1 MSVYDLTAY
10 EVIQDRDLSDLKS
23 RGILLKHKKSGAR
36 VLLMKNDDE
45 NKVFSVGFRTPP
57 SDSTGV
63 PHIMEHSVL
72 CGSREFPVKD
82 PFVELVKGS
91 LNTFLNAMTYPDKTV
106 YPVASCNDKDFQNLM
121 HVYMDAVF
129 YPNIYQSDKTFRQ
142 EGWSYHLDD
151 PDGELTL
158 SGVVYNEMKGAFS
171 SPEGVLDRV
180 ILNSLFPDTSYA
192 NESGGDPEV
201 IPELTYGQFLDF
213 HRKYY
218 HPSNSYIYL
227 YGDMDMEEKLRWLD
241 EKYLSAFDAIEVDSA
256 IRYQQPFAEMKEI
269 VQEYSI
275 ASDESVSDNTYLS
288 YNKVIGTS
296 LDEKLYLAFQIL
308 DYALLS
314 APGAPLKKALLD
326 AGIGKDIMG
335 SYDNGVYQPIFSVIA
350 KNANMEQKE
359 AFIRVIEDTLK
370 NIAENGI
377 DQKALRAGIN
387 YHEFRFR
394 EADFGNYPRGLMYG
408 LQLYDSWLYDEEKP
422 FIHMEA
428 IPTFEF
434 LKSQVE
440 TGYFE
445 DLIRTY
451 LLDNTHG
458 SIVIIRPEQGR
469 TARMDRELAKKLQSY
484 KDSLTP
490 EEIQKLV
497 QDTKELEEYQEEESA
512 PEDLEKIP
520 VLKREDISRDIAPV
534 YNDEK
539 EIGGVKMVHHNV
551 ETNGIGYV
559 TLMFDLSGIKEEKL
573 PYVGILQSVLGIID
587 TANYEYG
594 ELFNEINVHTGG
606 IGTSLELY
614 TDVTKVKEKEF
625 RATFE
630 MKGKAL
636 YPKMDVLLSM
646 MREILMESKLD
657 DEKRLKEI
665 LAMLKSRL
673 QMSFLSSGH
682 TTAALRSLSYTSPIA
697 KFKDDTDG
705 IGYYETVKA
714 IEEDFEGHKEELIRS
729 LKAIA
734 AKIFRADNMMVSYTS
749 SAEGLEPMEKAFAA
763 VGGRLNDA
771 AESGL
776 SDAGAVQSAPS
787 DPAADGQDAQAQDTA
802 AGTVG
807 GVTVDEVSGP
817 CILHCRKRNEGFKT
831 SSKVQYVARTG
842 NFIDGGAE
850 YTGALQILKV
860 ILSYDYLWQNIRVKG
875 GAYGCMSSFNRIGE
889 GYLISYRDPN
899 LKKTMEIY
907 EGVVDYLK
915 NFNVSDR
922 DMNKFIIGTIS
933 NIDRP
938 MNPAAKGSR
947 SMNLYMNRVSEEMIR
962 KERAQILDA
971 DQADIRAL
979 AEVLEA
985 MLKEN
990 SLCVI
995 GSEEKIEEN
1004 REMFMEVKTL
1014 S

>member
-1 MSVYDLTAY
+1 MSVNDLTAY
-10 EVIQDRDLSDLKS
+10 EVIQKADLSDLQS
-23 RGILLKHKKSGAR
+23 EGILLKHRKSGAR
-36 VLLMKNDDE
+36 ILLMKNDDE
-45 NKVFSVGFRTPP
+45 NKVFAIGFRTPP

-72 CGSREFPVKD
+72 CGSRDFPVKD

-106 YPVASCNDKDFQNLM
+106 YPIASCNDKDFQNLM

-129 YPNIYQSDKTFRQ
+129 YPNIYEHDEIFRQ
-142 EGWSYHLDD
+142 EGWSYKLDE
-151 PDGELTL
+151 PDGELTI

-201 IPELTYGQFLDF
+201 IPELTYEQFLDF

-227 YGDMDMEEKLRWLD
+227 YGNMDMEEKLRWLD
-241 EKYLSAFDAIEVDSA
+241 ENYLSDFDATEVDSE
-256 IRYQQPFAEMKEI
+256 IKYQEPFSEMREV

-275 ASDESVSDNTYLS
+275 TSDESEADNTYLS

-314 APGAPLKKALLD
+314 APGAPLKKALVD

-335 SYDNGVYQPIFSVIA
+335 SYDNGIYQPIFSVIA

-359 AFIRVIEDTLK
+359 DFVRVIEDTLR
-370 NIAENGI
+370 NIVENGM
-377 DQKALRAGIN
+377 DKKALRAGIN
-387 YHEFRFR
+387 YYEFRFR

-408 LQLYDSWLYDEEKP
+408 LQLFDSWLYDEEKP
-422 FIHMEA
+422 FIHMQA
-428 IPTFEF
+428 ISTFEF
-434 LKSQVE
+434 LKNQVD

-445 DLIRTY
+445 ELIRKY

-458 SIVIIRPEQGR
+458 AVVIIRPERGR
-469 TARMDRELAKKLQSY
+469 TARMDKELAEKLQAYKESLSAEEVEKLVNATRELEQ
-484 KDSLTP
+484 
-490 EEIQKLV
+490 
-497 QDTKELEEYQEEESA
+497 YQEEESS
-512 PEDLEKIP
+512 PEDLAKIP
-520 VLKREDISRDIAPV
+520 VLKREDISRDIAPIF
-534 YNDEK
+534 NEEMEMD
-539 EIGGVKMVHHNV
+539 GVKVVHHNV

-559 TLMFDLSGIKEEKL
+559 TLMFDLSGIREELL

-587 TANYEYG
+587 TNNYEYG
-594 ELFNEINVHTGG
+594 ELFNEINVNTGG

-636 YPKMDVLLSM
+636 YPKMNVMFKM
-646 MREILMESKLD
+646 MREILRESRLD

-682 TTAALRSLSYTSPIA
+682 TTAALRALSYTSPMA

-705 IGYYETVKA
+705 IGFYETVRM
-714 IEEDFEGHKEELIRS
+714 IEEDFDSHKAELIHN
-729 LKAIA
+729 LKEISQR
-734 AKIFRADNMMVSYTS
+734 IFRADNMMVSCT
-749 SAEGLEPMEKAFAA
+749 ATKEGLAA
-763 VGGRLNDA
+763 VQEAFPAVRGSLH
-771 AESGL
+771 SGEKL
-776 SDAGAVQSAPS
+776 P
-787 DPAADGQDAQAQDTA
+787 
-802 AGTVG
+802 
-807 GVTVDEVSGP
+807 EEP
-817 CILHCRKRNEGFKT
+817 CILHCTKRNEGFKT
-831 SSKVQYVARTG
+831 SSKVQYVARVG
-842 NFIDGGAE
+842 NFIDGGAK
-850 YTGALQILKV
+850 YSGALQILKV
-860 ILSYDYLWQNIRVKG
+860 ILGYDYLWQNIRVKG
-875 GAYGCMSSFNRIGE
+875 GAYGCMSNFNRIGE
-889 GYLISYRDPN
+889 AYLISYRDPN
-899 LKKTMEIY
+899 LKRTMEVY

-922 DMNKFIIGTIS
+922 DMNKFIIGTMS
-933 NIDRP
+933 NLDRP
-938 MNPAAKGSR
+938 MNPAAKGAR
-947 SMNLYMNRVSEEMIR
+947 SMNLYMNHVSEEMIR
-962 KERAQILDA
+962 TERGQILDA
-971 DQADIRAL
+971 RQEDIRNL
-979 AEVLEA
+979 AGVLQA
-985 MLKEN
+985 MLDQH
-990 SLCVI
+990 LICVI
-995 GSEEKIEEN
+995 GSEDKIEEQKD
-1004 REMFMEVKTL
+1004 MFLEVRTL
-1014 S
+1014 C